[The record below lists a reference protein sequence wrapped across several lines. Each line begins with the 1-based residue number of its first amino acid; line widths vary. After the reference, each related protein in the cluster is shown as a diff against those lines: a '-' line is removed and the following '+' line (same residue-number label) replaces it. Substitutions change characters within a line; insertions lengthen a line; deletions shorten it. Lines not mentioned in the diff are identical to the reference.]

1 MFVVSVETTDSFVS
15 RLFLT
20 MNTPTKYMYVMQPAG
35 LAGAPMFAAYAI
47 QTVAERSS
55 EFEVARARQA
65 MEASQDINSNETV
78 NPVIG
83 LSQAVWRFAAKSV
96 RRKPTTARVA
106 A

>member
-47 QTVAERSS
+47 QTVAER
-55 EFEVARARQA
+55 
-65 MEASQDINSNETV
+65 
-78 NPVIG
+78 
-83 LSQAVWRFAAKSV
+83 
-96 RRKPTTARVA
+96 
-106 A
+106 